1 MFDKRLLKNFD
12 WPLLAITLLLCLIG
26 ILTIYSTAKTLDT
39 PYHLKQLA
47 SLGLGLVVCVIVF
60 SIDYHK
66 WSRWAPFLYL
76 GSLLLLFFL
85 FFFSPPA
92 LGVRRWLSIGPL
104 TFQPSEISKVA
115 TFLLL
120 ARYLSP
126 VRGNPS
132 LSGSDAS
139 RRSIGRTSN
148 GINRK
153 EKADILIPLAIV
165 ALPLFLIASQPDLGT
180 ALLFLPLG
188 LVLVYLAGTRTKHLF
203 LLIGFFLLASPLG
216 WFFLHG
222 YQKRRILSFLNP
234 TRDPLGAGYNIIQS
248 KIAIGSG
255 RLLGKGFLNSTQSNF
270 LPGHHT
276 DFIFSSFAEEWGLLG
291 SLFLILLYLFIII
304 RAIEISLHAKDRL
317 GSLLAAG
324 IATILASQVII
335 NIAMATGILP
345 ATGLPLPFLSYG
357 GSHLVMSLVSI
368 GFLLNIRM
376 RRFMF

>member
-26 ILTIYSTAKTLDT
+26 ILTIYSTTKTLDT

-47 SLGLGLVVCVIVF
+47 SLGLGLVVCVVVF
-60 SIDYHK
+60 STDYHK
-66 WSRWAPFLYL
+66 WARWAPFLYL

-85 FFFSPPA
+85 FFFSPPV

-104 TFQPSEISKVA
+104 TFQPSEISKAA
-115 TFLLL
+115 TLLFL

-126 VRGNPS
+126 IRGNPS

-148 GINRK
+148 EINRK
-153 EKADILIPLAIV
+153 EKADLLIPLAIV
-165 ALPLFLIASQPDLGT
+165 ALPLLLIAIQPDLGT

-188 LVLVYLAGTRTKHLF
+188 LVLVYLAGARIKHLF
-203 LLIGFFLLASPLG
+203 LLIGFFLFASPLG

-234 TRDPLGAGYNIIQS
+234 MRDPLGAGYNIIQS

-276 DFIFSSFAEEWGLLG
+276 DFIFSAFAEEWGLLG

-368 GFLLNIRM
+368 GFLFNIRM